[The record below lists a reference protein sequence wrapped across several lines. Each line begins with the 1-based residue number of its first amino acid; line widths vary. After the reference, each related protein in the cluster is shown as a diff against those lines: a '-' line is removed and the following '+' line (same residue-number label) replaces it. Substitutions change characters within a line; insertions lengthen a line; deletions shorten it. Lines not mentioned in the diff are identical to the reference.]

1 MSTRTFNRV
10 VALGMTLIMSL
21 TPINIS
27 EAAVRGLSTNDNI
40 RKEERVKI
48 ENELE
53 SKLQVEEELGDKEE
67 KVEDN
72 EEIELFALTKLED
85 EEFEATTLTEDEP
98 EETTEKEKLEEQE
111 ETLDKQEEAEKDV
124 EKKGRRG
131 ALDWFEEVQYILKRG
146 TDAYIT
152 DVDTGKSFWV
162 RRTFGTNHA
171 DIEPLTKEDSD
182 IIKDIWNGW
191 SWDRR
196 AVVVQVG
203 DDILAGA
210 MSAMP
215 HAGLDSAPAVNYVS
229 GRSAGYGYG
238 QNLDAIK
245 NNGADGVMDLHF
257 KNSRT
262 HSTNRVQSSM
272 QNMVVKADQY
282 IKDMGY

>member
-1 MSTRTFNRV
+1 M
-10 VALGMTLIMSL
+10 
-21 TPINIS
+21 
-27 EAAVRGLSTNDNI
+27 
-40 RKEERVKI
+40 
-48 ENELE
+48 
-53 SKLQVEEELGDKEE
+53 
-67 KVEDN
+67 
-72 EEIELFALTKLED
+72 
-85 EEFEATTLTEDEP
+85 
-98 EETTEKEKLEEQE
+98 
-111 ETLDKQEEAEKDV
+111 
-124 EKKGRRG
+124 
-131 ALDWFEEVQYILKRG
+131 QYILERG

-257 KNSRT
+257 KSSRT

-272 QNMVVKADQY
+272 QNMVDKADQY
-282 IKDMGY
+282 IKDMDK

>member
-1 MSTRTFNRV
+1 MNTRTFNRV
-10 VALGMTLIMSL
+10 VALGMTVIMSL

-27 EAAVRGLSTNDNI
+27 KAAVKGLSTNDNMK
-40 RKEERVKI
+40 KEETVKI
-48 ENELE
+48 ENDLE
-53 SKLQVEEELGDKEE
+53 SELQVEEL
-67 KVEDN
+67 EDN
-72 EEIELFALTKLED
+72 EDEIETFALMGLED
-85 EEFEATTLTEDEP
+85 EEFEELTLMEDEP
-98 EETTEKEKLEEQE
+98 KETDETEKLDEQE
-111 ETLDKQEEAEKDV
+111 ETEEEEEGP

-131 ALDWFEEVQYILKRG
+131 ALDWFEEVQYILERG

-257 KNSRT
+257 KSSRT

-272 QNMVVKADQY
+272 QNMVDKADQY
-282 IKDMGY
+282 IKDMDK